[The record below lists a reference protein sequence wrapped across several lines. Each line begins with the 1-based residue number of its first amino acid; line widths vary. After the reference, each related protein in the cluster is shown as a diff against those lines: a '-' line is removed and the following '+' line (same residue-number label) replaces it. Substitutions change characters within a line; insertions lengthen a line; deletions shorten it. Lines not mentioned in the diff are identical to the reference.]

1 MMLYPSIVD
10 LLEKAGS
17 KYSLVIAA
25 SKRAREICENGDENG
40 DSLDGARG
48 ITKAAEEIADGTI
61 SIINY
66 EGKDEIIEKLKHVS
80 SEEYAENVM
89 HIQMSD
95 LDAIE
100 KESLKLKDEEADEED
115 DEDSL
120 YDDDDENE
128 EDDD

>member
-25 SKRAREICENGDENG
+25 SKRAREICESGDENG

-100 KESLKLKDEEADEED
+100 KESLKLKDEESDEDEDEENLYDDAEDEED
-115 DEDSL
+115 DD
-120 YDDDDENE
+120 
-128 EDDD
+128 